1 MGVSEKIMIR
11 DTFEKLKEQDNLREN
26 LIQLKAELKIGSN
39 KTALLYHM
47 NNDYNIFYELLGHED
62 AKVRKNTAL
71 IMGEL
76 AVPNFLDKLY
86 EAYIGESQLFV
97 KSSYLTGIKK
107 LNFSKYLTDM
117 KSRLEELS
125 TASVEDINIKHI
137 SEEVRILSELILS
150 VEGTKKHTF
159 TGYQIPSKVVLL
171 TNRNHS
177 KITLN
182 QIESNKAKEFNAGVI
197 VQTTDLY
204 NILAIRTYSE
214 ILFMV
219 DGMTTCSTN
228 PIKAAEALSGD
239 TLLSFL
245 KDRHDVGEPF
255 YFRIELKAKLELD
268 KKSAITKKIAARLE
282 QLTNRKL
289 INSTSN
295 YEFEIRLIE
304 NKEGNYN
311 VLIKLYT
318 LKDERFA
325 YRKNVIPTSIQAHNA
340 ALIAALSKPYL
351 KEKAQILDPFC
362 GVGTVLIERNKLVPA
377 STIYGLDIY
386 EEAIEKAKDNT
397 REANSIIHYINRNFF
412 DFKHEYLF
420 DEIITNMPRVM
431 GHKED
436 EEIYILYR
444 RFFEKAGEHMKKDGV
459 LILYTHNRD
468 YVRQFCN
475 RKYYRVEEE
484 FEISKKEGA
493 YLFILRYLL

>member
-1 MGVSEKIMIR
+1 MIR
-11 DTFEKLKEQDNLREN
+11 DIFEKLKEQDNLRES
-26 LIQLKAELKIGSN
+26 LIQLKAELKVGSN
-39 KTALLYHM
+39 KTALLYYM

-76 AVPNFLDKLY
+76 AVPAFLDKLY
-86 EAYIGESQLFV
+86 EAYVGENQMFV

-107 LNFSKYLTDM
+107 LDYDKYLPDF
-117 KSRLEELS
+117 KIRLEELS
-125 TASVEDINIKHI
+125 TVSVEDVNIKHI

-159 TGYQIPSKVVLL
+159 TGYQVPSKVVLL

-182 QIESNKAKEFNAGVI
+182 QIEHNKAKEFNAGVI
-197 VQTTDLY
+197 VQTTDLRT
-204 NILAIRTYSE
+204 ILAIRTYSE
-214 ILFMV
+214 LLFMV
-219 DGMTTCSTN
+219 DGMTTCSTD
-228 PIKAAEALSGD
+228 PIKAAEVLSGD
-239 TLLSFL
+239 VLLDFL
-245 KDRHDVGEPF
+245 KARHDTGEPF

-268 KKSAITKKIAARLE
+268 KKSSITKKIAVRLE

-325 YRKNVIPTSIQAHNA
+325 YRKNVIPTSIQACNA

-351 KEKAQILDPFC
+351 IEDAQILDPFC

-377 STIYGLDIY
+377 NTIYGLDIY
-386 EEAIEKAKDNT
+386 EDAIDKAKDNT
-397 REANSIIHYINRNFF
+397 REAKSIIHYINRDFF

-436 EEIYILYR
+436 EEIYVLYR
-444 RFFEKAGEHMKKDGV
+444 RFFEKAGEHMKNNGI
-459 LILYTHNRD
+459 LILYTHNRE
-468 YVRQFCN
+468 YVRRFCN
-475 RKYYRVEEE
+475 AKNYKVEEE
-484 FEISKKEGA
+484 FEISKREGA
-493 YLFILRYLL
+493 YLFILRYLTGK